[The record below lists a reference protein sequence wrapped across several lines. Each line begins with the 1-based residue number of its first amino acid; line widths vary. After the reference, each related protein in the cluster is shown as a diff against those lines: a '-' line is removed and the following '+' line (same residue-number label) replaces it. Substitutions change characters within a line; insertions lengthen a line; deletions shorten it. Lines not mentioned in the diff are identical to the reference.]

1 MHAIYHFKEGAMF
14 KKVVQLAALALTTV
28 CGCPFGYFEFGGS
41 YCYRVSETRMDWGE
55 AQEVR
60 SMIQKNI
67 FHLLNLFS
75 TAGALEDTWQSFNPP
90 VLKKPLTGC

>member
-1 MHAIYHFKEGAMF
+1 MF

-28 CGCPFGYFEFGGS
+28 YECPFGYFEFGGS

-60 SMIQKNI
+60 SMIQRT
-67 FHLLNLFS
+67 FS
-75 TAGALEDTWQSFNPP
+75 IY
-90 VLKKPLTGC
+90 